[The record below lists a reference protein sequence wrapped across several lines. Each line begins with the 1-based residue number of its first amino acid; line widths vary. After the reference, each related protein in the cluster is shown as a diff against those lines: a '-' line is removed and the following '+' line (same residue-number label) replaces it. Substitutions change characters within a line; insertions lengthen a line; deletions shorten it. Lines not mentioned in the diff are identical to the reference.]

1 MSTLIHPTAVVDP
14 QAQLGVEVQIGPYNL
29 IGPNVRI
36 GDRTRIGPQVVID
49 GVTTIGADNKIVGQ
63 ASIGAE
69 PQDISYK
76 GEPTQVMIGDGNM
89 IREFVTINRGTL
101 KGGALTRVG
110 SDCLLMACSHIAH
123 DCLIEDKVI
132 LANNVMLAGHVH
144 IGTGANISGAVGAH
158 HFVSVGAYAYVGGM
172 TRIERD
178 LPPFMIVEGRRSRV
192 RNVNII
198 GLQRAGFP
206 EQDVEHLRVAFRR
219 IFRSSNPQVQTI
231 AEMVSEPDV
240 PDIVMKLIE
249 SLQRSEQG
257 KKGRFREGLREEFA
271 LEGAARLAAEARL

>member
-110 SDCLLMACSHIAH
+110 SD
-123 DCLIEDKVI
+123 VT
-132 LANNVMLAGHVH
+132 AGHQETVVPD
-144 IGTGANISGAVGAH
+144 SGHSSPLDRPPVDGDK
-158 HFVSVGAYAYVGGM
+158 FTNGVPV
-172 TRIERD
+172 TD
-178 LPPFMIVEGRRSRV
+178 LEASLFSSIREV
-192 RNVNII
+192 
-198 GLQRAGFP
+198 
-206 EQDVEHLRVAFRR
+206 LRV
-219 IFRSSNPQVQTI
+219 ST
-231 AEMVSEPDV
+231 E
-240 PDIVMKLIE
+240 
-249 SLQRSEQG
+249 
-257 KKGRFREGLREEFA
+257 
-271 LEGAARLAAEARL
+271 ARLAMD